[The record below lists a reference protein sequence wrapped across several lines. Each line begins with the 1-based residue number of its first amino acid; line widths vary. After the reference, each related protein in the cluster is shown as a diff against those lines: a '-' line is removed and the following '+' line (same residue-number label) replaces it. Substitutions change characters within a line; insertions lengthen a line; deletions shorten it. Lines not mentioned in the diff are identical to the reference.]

1 MRVESC
7 MPIPSAAKQLNVF
20 LARFSPEIVALAKAA
35 RAKLRKRFPRAIEM
49 VYDNYN
55 ALVIGFGPDTR
66 TSDALFSIAVYP
78 RWVTLFFLKGATLP
92 DPDQVLKGSG
102 TTVRHVVLD
111 GPETLGLPAVH
122 ALMAEALR
130 RARPSINP
138 AGRRALIIKSVS
150 PRQRPRRPS

>member
-1 MRVESC
+1 MAT
-7 MPIPSAAKQLNVF
+7 PKTTPAAQLAGF
-20 LARFSPEIVALAKAA
+20 LARYTPDIA
-35 RAKLRKRFPRAIEM
+35 RRTRAILSAMRKRLPGATEL

-150 PRQRPRRPS
+150 PRQRPRRPA

>member
-1 MRVESC
+1 MATSRAT
-7 MPIPSAAKQLNVF
+7 PAAQLGGF
-20 LARFSPEIVALAKAA
+20 LARYTPDIA
-35 RAKLRKRFPRAIEM
+35 RRTRAILTAMRKRLPGATEM

-55 ALVIGFGPDTR
+55 ALVIGLGPSAR

-92 DPDQVLKGSG
+92 DPARILKGSG
-102 TTVRHVVLD
+102 TQVRHVVLD
-111 GPETLGLPAVH
+111 SPDTLDLPAVR

-130 RARPSINP
+130 RARPSIDP
-138 AGRRALIIKSVS
+138 AGRRTLIIKSVS

>member
-1 MRVESC
+1 MATRKAT
-7 MPIPSAAKQLNVF
+7 PARQLAGF
-20 LARFSPEIVALAKAA
+20 LARYTPDIA
-35 RAKLRKRFPRAIEM
+35 RRTRAILTAMRKRLPGATEL

-55 ALVIGFGPDTR
+55 ALVIGLGPSAR

-92 DPDQVLKGSG
+92 DPARILKGSG
-102 TTVRHVVLD
+102 TRVRHVVLD
-111 GPETLGLPAVH
+111 SPNTLDLPAVR

-130 RARPSINP
+130 RARPTIDP
-138 AGRRALIIKSVS
+138 AGRRTLIIKSVS